1 MYESDSILVH
11 FFKSRKS
18 ENSRE
23 NATKIL
29 EYLSQEKN
37 KGNWIRLKLIK
48 DALVPDT
55 IKDPTAFQRT
65 INALESFGIIEKK
78 IDEEWKESGRK
89 PVYYCYNE
97 KFNPVSFIPREILE
111 GMAENGSKATHAL
124 KILAGRLSAA
134 YEIMSEAG
142 IKNPDELVNIRYE
155 EIKEID
161 LTPFSYTD
169 EDLKKWPLGAFGIT
183 RLYPSITFI
192 PQKP

>member
-1 MYESDSILVH
+1 MYEKETELISFL
-11 FFKSRKS
+11 KSRKS
-18 ENSRE
+18 KNTRQY
-23 NATKIL
+23 TKIIL
-29 EYLSQEKN
+29 EFFSSDTN
-37 KGNWIRLKLIK
+37 VGAWIRLKDIRNE
-48 DALVPDT
+48 LVPDK

-65 INALESFGIIEKK
+65 INEMAAAGLIEKK

-89 PVYYCYNE
+89 PVYYKLGKPYR
-97 KFNPVSFIPREILE
+97 PLSFIPRETLE
-111 GMAENGSKATHAL
+111 DIASDGSKATHAL